1 MLRWRHAPGGDV
13 DLVDEDSGC
22 CGSSHGG
29 GEREE
34 RDGEDVVAADVA
46 DAHQEGCGGQRA
58 CVGAQRRSVWE
69 RTGSK
74 ALRREAES
82 NQGATL
88 RCLLL
93 NQPTIYSLSHSNKE
107 VGIHTVQGVIATTII
122 HDI

>member
-13 DLVDEDSGC
+13 DLVDEDSGR

-74 ALRREAES
+74 PLREKLR
-82 NQGATL
+82 ATKEP
-88 RCLLL
+88 RCAVFCSI
-93 NQPTIYSLSHSNKE
+93 NQPF
-107 VGIHTVQGVIATTII
+107 IHFHTQTKRWEYTLYRV
-122 HDI
+122 